1 MEQES
6 NKATQENQP
15 QTAAQSPAVE
25 MKNFDRLAGA
35 VESLVKQ
42 ERWSRRFA
50 NLLKLAI
57 AAYVVFFIYVAI
69 DNMGTAEQL
78 KQADASQEHIAVIR
92 LEGAIMPQSEVS
104 AETMIPLLQQAFSN
118 PASKAVVIKANSPG
132 GSPVQSAL
140 INDEITR
147 LKKQY
152 QKPVIAVVEDMCA
165 SGCYYIT
172 VAADK
177 IIANKGSLVGSIGV
191 RMDSFGFTG
200 LMDKLGIENRSMH
213 AGEHKTFINPFAPKD
228 EEGRKFFQSQVLEKT
243 HQQFIQAV
251 RDGRGDRIQENENT
265 YTGLVWLGED
275 AVTNG
280 MIDGIGDMGSVSRE
294 IMEEPNIRYYEVEKN
309 FFEQLMG
316 DISTQT
322 ASRLSLYFTGMR

>member
-1 MEQES
+1 MEQENQSAPSS
-6 NKATQENQP
+6 NESSK
-15 QTAAQSPAVE
+15 QSVPT
-25 MKNFDRLAGA
+25 MQNFDRLAGA

-57 AAYVVFFIYVAI
+57 AGYIVFFIYIAI
-69 DNMGTAEQL
+69 DNMGAAKEL
-78 KQADASQEHIAVIR
+78 KEMNNDQEHIAVVR
-92 LEGAIMPQSEVS
+92 LEGPIMAQTENS
-104 AETMIPLLQQAFSN
+104 AEYMIPLLREAFSN
-118 PASKAVVIKANSPG
+118 DAAKVVVIKANSPG

-147 LKKQY
+147 LKQKY
-152 QKPVIAVVEDMCA
+152 NKPVIAVVEDLCA

-177 IIANKGSLVGSIGV
+177 IIANKGSLIGSIGV

-200 LMDKLGIENRSMH
+200 LMEKVGIENRSMH
-213 AGEHKTFINPFAPKD
+213 AGEHKTFINPFAEKD
-228 EEGRKFFQSQVLEKT
+228 EEGREFFRTKVLERT

-251 RDGRGDRIQENENT
+251 RDGRGDRIKETEDT
-265 YTGLVWLGED
+265 YTGLVWLGDE
-275 AVTNG
+275 AVENG
-280 MIDGIGDMGSVSRE
+280 MIDGLGDMGSVGRE
-294 IMEEPNIRYYEVEKN
+294 YMDEPKYRYYEVEKTI
-309 FFEQLMG
+309 FEQLLG

-322 ASRLSLYFTGMR
+322 ASRLAMFFTTMH